1 MKSIELTNHK
11 GKSLLAILRD
21 DDTVQ
26 QYCIAT
32 NYKANRKFGE
42 QWDSGSYSFSF
53 DEIMK
58 QWHEYVNTIYDEDK
72 S

>member
-1 MKSIELTNHK
+1 MKSIELTNRK
-11 GKSLLAILRD
+11 EKSLLAILRD
-21 DDTVQ
+21 DDTVRV
-26 QYCIAT
+26 YCIAT

-58 QWHEYVNTIYDEDK
+58 QWNEYVNAVYEEE
-72 S
+72 